1 MEPEEV
7 EEEEDLDFVP
17 FLRED
22 IPSDGSSGLTSEN
35 EGAGP
40 TPTESPQDEHNR
52 ENSLAEGPSGQSGP
66 SIGSTTGENEE
77 AICKRTRARFS
88 LQNHSLDELEA
99 FLQESDEDA
108 EGQNVDEEE
117 EYRRYGP
124 LKLHVITKFLD
135 CTF

>member
-40 TPTESPQDEHNR
+40 ASTESLQDENNGD
-52 ENSLAEGPSGQSGP
+52 NSLREAPSGQVGP
-66 SIGSTTGENEE
+66 TMGLFTVEDEE
-77 AICKRTRARFS
+77 AICKRTRARLS
-88 LQNHSLDELEA
+88 LQNYSLDELEA

-108 EGQNVDEEE
+108 EGQNADEEE
-117 EYRRYGP
+117 EYRR
-124 LKLHVITKFLD
+124 
-135 CTF
+135 